1 MRELRSQEGDIN
13 YLYRQLQQ
21 LSRVLK
27 EGSSLVAQKDTV
39 TNVDEYLAACKVG
52 INAKQHK
59 ITPKKCLLQN
69 IIFTLQV
76 LIEQLTY
83 RLICVT

>member
-27 EGSSLVAQKDTV
+27 EGSTLLAQKDTV
-39 TNVDEYLAACKVG
+39 TNVDDYLTSCKVSERVSG
-52 INAKQHK
+52 SHSKQQRISEK
-59 ITPKKCLLQN
+59 
-69 IIFTLQV
+69 
-76 LIEQLTY
+76 ESS
-83 RLICVT
+83 

>member
-27 EGSSLVAQKDTV
+27 EGSTLLAQKDTV
-39 TNVDEYLAACKVG
+39 TNVDDYLTSCKVS
-52 INAKQHK
+52 
-59 ITPKKCLLQN
+59 
-69 IIFTLQV
+69 
-76 LIEQLTY
+76 E
-83 RLICVT
+83 

>member
-27 EGSSLVAQKDTV
+27 EGSTLLAQKDTV
-39 TNVDEYLAACKVG
+39 TNVDDYLTSCKVSEWVAFETTENFG
-52 INAKQHK
+52 
-59 ITPKKCLLQN
+59 
-69 IIFTLQV
+69 
-76 LIEQLTY
+76 E
-83 RLICVT
+83 RE